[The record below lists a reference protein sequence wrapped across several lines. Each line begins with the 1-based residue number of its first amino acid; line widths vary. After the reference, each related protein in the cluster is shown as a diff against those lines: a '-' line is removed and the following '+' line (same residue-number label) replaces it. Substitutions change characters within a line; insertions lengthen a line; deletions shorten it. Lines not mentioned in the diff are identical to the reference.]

1 MILTG
6 RKISQG
12 RSQGKILLCPNPV
25 SFLGGVNPADGK
37 VADPAV
43 NGQSAKG
50 RVFAFPRGKGSTV
63 GSYVIY
69 DMKEHDTL
77 PNAIINESAEP
88 IVATGAVMASVPMV
102 DSIDLSLLREGD
114 ECIVNGTN
122 GTIELP
128 DVKEI
133 SVVSCVIKDGEK
145 VLFLKRSS
153 KVGTFQGYWSAVSG
167 YVEMD
172 ETPAETAVKEVREE
186 IGLTSEP
193 TVMGEPFKVREDS
206 TVWTIYPFLFE
217 KDNCSVE
224 IDWEHTEFKWIH
236 VSEASGYKCVP
247 GLDRVYQ
254 AVGLL

>member
-12 RSQGKILLCPNPV
+12 KSHGRILLCPNPV

-37 VADPAV
+37 VADAST
-43 NGQSAKG
+43 NGQSAKDS
-50 RVFAFPRGKGSTV
+50 VFAFPRGKGSTV

-69 DMKEHDTL
+69 DMKEHGTL
-77 PNAIINESAEP
+77 PAAIINESAEP

-114 ECIVNGTN
+114 ECIVDGSS

-133 SVVSCVIKDGEK
+133 NVVSCVIKDGERI
-145 VLFLKRSS
+145 LFLRRSS

-167 YVEMD
+167 FIEAD
-172 ETPAETAVKEVREE
+172 ETPLETAIKEVREE
-186 IGLTSEP
+186 TTIVSKP
-193 TVMGEPFKVREDS
+193 TKAGEPFKARDKDI
-206 TVWTIYPFLFE
+206 VWTIHPFLFE
-217 KDNCSVE
+217 EKNCSIQ
-224 IDWEHTEFKWIH
+224 IDWEHTEYKWVCVDET
-236 VSEASGYKCVP
+236 VSYQCVP
-247 GLDRVYQ
+247 GLDVVYKSL
-254 AVGLL
+254 GL

>member
-12 RSQGKILLCPNPV
+12 KSHGRILLCPNPV

-37 VADPAV
+37 VADAST
-43 NGQSAKG
+43 NGQSAKD

-69 DMKEHDTL
+69 DMKEHGTL
-77 PNAIINESAEP
+77 PAAIINESAEP

-114 ECIVNGTN
+114 ECIVDGSS

-133 SVVSCVIKDGEK
+133 NVVSCVIKDGERI
-145 VLFLKRSS
+145 LFLRRSS

-167 YVEMD
+167 FIEAD
-172 ETPAETAVKEVREE
+172 ETPLETAIKEVREE
-186 IGLTSEP
+186 TTIVSKP
-193 TVMGEPFKVREDS
+193 TKVGEPFKVRDKDI
-206 TVWTIYPFLFE
+206 VWTIHPFLFE
-217 KDNCSVE
+217 EKNCSIQ
-224 IDWEHTEFKWIH
+224 IDWEHTEYKWVCVDET
-236 VSEASGYKCVP
+236 VSYQCVP
-247 GLDRVYQ
+247 GLDVVYKSL
-254 AVGLL
+254 GL

>member
-12 RSQGKILLCPNPV
+12 KSHGRILLCPNPV

-37 VADPAV
+37 VADAST
-43 NGQSAKG
+43 NGQSAKD

-69 DMKEHDTL
+69 DMKEHGTL
-77 PNAIINESAEP
+77 PAAIINESAEP

-114 ECIVNGTN
+114 ECIVDGSS

-133 SVVSCVIKDGEK
+133 NVVSCVIKDGERI
-145 VLFLKRSS
+145 LFLRRSS

-167 YVEMD
+167 FIEAD
-172 ETPAETAVKEVREE
+172 ETPLETAIKEVREE
-186 IGLTSEP
+186 TTIVSKP
-193 TVMGEPFKVREDS
+193 TKAGEPFKARDKDI
-206 TVWTIYPFLFE
+206 VWTIHPFLFE
-217 KDNCSVE
+217 EKNCSIQ
-224 IDWEHTEFKWIH
+224 IDWEHTEYKWVCVDET
-236 VSEASGYKCVP
+236 VSYQCVP
-247 GLDRVYQ
+247 GLDVVYKSL
-254 AVGLL
+254 GL

>member
-12 RSQGKILLCPNPV
+12 KSHGRILLCPNPV

-37 VADPAV
+37 VADAST
-43 NGQSAKG
+43 NGQSAKD

-69 DMKEHDTL
+69 DMKEHGTL
-77 PNAIINESAEP
+77 PAAIINESAEP

-114 ECIVNGTN
+114 ECIVDGSS

-133 SVVSCVIKDGEK
+133 NVVSCVIKDGERI
-145 VLFLKRSS
+145 LFLRRSS
-153 KVGTFQGYWSAVSG
+153 KVGYWSAVSG
-167 YVEMD
+167 FIEAD
-172 ETPAETAVKEVREE
+172 ETPLETAIKEVREE
-186 IGLTSEP
+186 TTIVSKP
-193 TVMGEPFKVREDS
+193 IKAGEPFKVRDKDI
-206 TVWTIYPFLFE
+206 VWTIHPFLFE
-217 KDNCSVE
+217 EKNCSIQ
-224 IDWEHTEFKWIH
+224 IDWEHTEYKWVCVDET
-236 VSEASGYKCVP
+236 VSYQCVP
-247 GLDRVYQ
+247 GLDVVYKSL
-254 AVGLL
+254 GL

>member
-12 RSQGKILLCPNPV
+12 KSHGRILLCPNPV
-25 SFLGGVNPADGK
+25 SFLGGVNPTDGK
-37 VADPAV
+37 VADTST
-43 NGQSAKG
+43 NGQSAKD

-69 DMKEHDTL
+69 DMKEHGTL
-77 PNAIINESAEP
+77 PAAIINESAEP

-114 ECIVNGTN
+114 ECIVDGSS

-133 SVVSCVIKDGEK
+133 NVVSCVIKDGERI
-145 VLFLKRSS
+145 LFLRRSS

-167 YVEMD
+167 FIESD
-172 ETPAETAVKEVREE
+172 ETPLETAIKEVWEE
-186 IGLTSEP
+186 TTVISKP
-193 TVMGEPFKVREDS
+193 TKAGEPFKVRDKDI
-206 TVWTIYPFLFE
+206 VWTIHPFLFE
-217 KDNCSVE
+217 EKNCSIQ
-224 IDWEHTEFKWIH
+224 IDWEHTEYKWVCVDET
-236 VSEASGYKCVP
+236 VSYQCVP
-247 GLDRVYQ
+247 GLDVVYKSL
-254 AVGLL
+254 GL